1 MNVIEEIIKKEEQE
15 MTTQKPSSSMGIED
29 KLKEFRKHESKF
41 IPSPYSTKTNQEKF
55 DAALW
60 FIDSLYNSA
69 NELIEKNIKLK
80 AYANE
85 RSNEEIFADKN
96 KEIEELKEE
105 IRKLYYRLAQSFSI
119 EEANAISAWY
129 TQHLLTADKSIP
141 HTLTFNYTPTP
152 IDDCLSA
159 DCSCGASY
167 DIWR

>member
-1 MNVIEEIIKKEEQE
+1 
-15 MTTQKPSSSMGIED
+15 MTIQKPSSSTEIKDKLKD
-29 KLKEFRKHESKF
+29 KLKEFKMHESKF
-41 IPSPYSTKTNQEKF
+41 IPSPYSIKTNQEKF

-69 NELIEKNIKLK
+69 NELIEENIKLK

-105 IRKLYYRLAQSFSI
+105 IRKLNYRLAKGLSI
-119 EEANAISAWY
+119 EEANKVSFWY
-129 TQHLLTADKSIP
+129 MQHLLTADKSIP
-141 HTLTFNYTPTP
+141 HMLTFNYTPTP
-152 IDDCLSA
+152 LDDCLSA